1 MIKVFHHNKYIATFQ
16 AENKKYIL
24 EYKNFELKNSISLSL
39 PNTQKFYISEFDF
52 IPYFESFLPE
62 GYLFEVFKSYLM
74 KEYGYIDDYLLF
86 SILAPNIEGR
96 IIKYG
101 NLNEVEIKFDLDYV
115 LENDS
120 NDTFNY
126 LLNVFLRKNA
136 ISGIQ
141 PKTVA
146 ILKDKEKLSIKNYII
161 KTWGDEFPYLAENEY
176 ISLKTLEFAGI
187 KIPNIYLSKNK
198 KFLVVERFDG
208 KNVGFEE
215 VLSLMDKVRTFKYN
229 GSYEQVAKTI
239 YQYLSDPKEME
250 KFFKLI
256 VMNYLLKNGDAHL
269 KNFGLLFNDD
279 LSEIHLSP
287 AYDVVT
293 TTAYIFKDKPALTL
307 FGRKKWYYEELIEFG
322 QKYCFLE
329 NAKDLFDECI
339 EAKNKGIKLL
349 EEYISNNPH
358 FEIIGKRML
367 DSWQNKEITDDI
379 IRAWRKN

>member
-1 MIKVFHHNKYIATFQ
+1 MIDIFHHDKFIATLQ
-16 AENKKYIL
+16 AENKRYIL
-24 EYKNFELKNSISLSL
+24 EYKNFDLSNSISLSL
-39 PNTQKFYISEFDF
+39 PNTQKFYITEYDF

-62 GYLFEVFKSYLM
+62 GYLFEVFKNYLT
-74 KEYGYIDDYLLF
+74 KEYGYIDDFLLF
-86 SILAPNIEGR
+86 SFLAPNIEGR
-96 IIKYG
+96 IRYG
-101 NLNEVEIKFDLDYV
+101 KGKETEIEFELDFI
-115 LENDS
+115 LKNDT

-126 LLNVFLRKNA
+126 LLNVFLQKNA

-146 ILKDKEKLSIKNYII
+146 LLKDKEKVNLKNYII

-187 KIPNIYLSKNK
+187 KIPKIYLSKNK
-198 KFLVVERFDG
+198 KFLVVERFDSE
-208 KNVGFEE
+208 NQGFEE
-215 VLSLMDKVRTFKYN
+215 VLSIMGKTGKFKYS

-239 YQYLSDPKEME
+239 YQYLSNPKEMQE
-250 KFFKLI
+250 FFKLI

-269 KNFGLLFNDD
+269 KNFGLLFSDD
-279 LSEIHLSP
+279 LSEIRLSP

-307 FGRKKWYYEELIEFG
+307 FGRKKWFYEELIEFG
-322 QKYCFLE
+322 REYCFLE
-329 NAKDLFDECI
+329 NAENLYDECI
-339 EAKNKGIKLL
+339 EARNKGIKLL
-349 EEYISNNPH
+349 ENYINNNPH

-379 IRAWRKN
+379 IRTWRKN

>member
-1 MIKVFHHNKYIATFQ
+1 MIEISHHDKFIATLQ

-24 EYKNFELKNSISLSL
+24 EYKDFDLSNSISLSL

-52 IPYFESFLPE
+52 IPYFKSFLPE
-62 GYLFEVFKSYLM
+62 GYLFEVFKNYLT
-74 KEYGYIDDYLLF
+74 KEYGYVDDYLLF

-96 IIKYG
+96 IKYG
-101 NLNEVEIKFDLDYV
+101 KSDDIEIKFELDYI
-115 LENDS
+115 LENDT
-120 NDTFNY
+120 DDIFNY
-126 LLNVFLRKNA
+126 LLNIFLRKNA
-136 ISGIQ
+136 VSGIQ

-146 ILKDKEKLSIKNYII
+146 ILKDKEKLNIKNYII
-161 KTWGDEFPYLAENEY
+161 KTWGDEFPYLAENEF
-176 ISLKTLEFAGI
+176 ISLKTVEFAGI

-198 KFLVVERFDG
+198 KFLIVERFDS
-208 KNVGFEE
+208 KNLGFEE
-215 VLSLMDKVRTFKYN
+215 VLSLMGKVRAFKYN

-250 KFFKLI
+250 EFFKLI

-269 KNFGLLFNDD
+269 KNFGLLFSDD

-307 FGRKKWYYEELIEFG
+307 FGKKKWYYEELIEFG
-322 QKYCFLE
+322 RKYCFLD
-329 NAKDLFDECI
+329 NAKDLYDECI

-349 EEYISNNPH
+349 EEYINNNPH
-358 FEIIGKRML
+358 FEIIGKKML

-379 IRAWRKN
+379 IRTWRKN

>member
-1 MIKVFHHNKYIATFQ
+1 MIDIFHHDKFIATLQ

-24 EYKNFELKNSISLSL
+24 EYKNFDLSNSISLSL
-39 PNTQKFYISEFDF
+39 PNTQKFYITEYDF

-62 GYLFEVFKSYLM
+62 GYLFEVFKNYLT
-74 KEYGYIDDYLLF
+74 KEYGYIDDFLLF
-86 SILAPNIEGR
+86 SFLAPNIEGR
-96 IIKYG
+96 IRYG
-101 NLNEVEIKFDLDYV
+101 KGKETEIEFELDFI
-115 LENDS
+115 LENDT

-126 LLNVFLRKNA
+126 LLNVFLQKNA

-146 ILKDKEKLSIKNYII
+146 LLKDKEKVNLKNYII

-187 KIPNIYLSKNK
+187 KIPKIYLSKNK
-198 KFLVVERFDG
+198 KFLVVERFDSE
-208 KNVGFEE
+208 NQGFEE
-215 VLSLMDKVRTFKYN
+215 VLSIMGKTGKFKYS

-239 YQYLSDPKEME
+239 YQYLSNPKEMQE
-250 KFFKLI
+250 FFKLI

-269 KNFGLLFNDD
+269 KNFGLLFSDD
-279 LSEIHLSP
+279 LSEIRLSP

-307 FGRKKWYYEELIEFG
+307 FGRKKWFYEELIEFG
-322 QKYCFLE
+322 RKYCFLE
-329 NAKDLFDECI
+329 NAENLYDECI
-339 EAKNKGIKLL
+339 EARNKGIKLL
-349 EEYISNNPH
+349 ENYINNNPH

-379 IRAWRKN
+379 IRTWRKN

>member
-1 MIKVFHHNKYIATFQ
+1 MIEISHHDKFIATLQ

-24 EYKNFELKNSISLSL
+24 EYKDFDLSNSISLSL

-62 GYLFEVFKSYLM
+62 GYLFEVFKNYLT
-74 KEYGYIDDYLLF
+74 KEYGYVDDYLLF

-96 IIKYG
+96 IKYG
-101 NLNEVEIKFDLDYV
+101 KSDDIEIKFELDYI
-115 LENDS
+115 LENDT
-120 NDTFNY
+120 DDIFNY
-126 LLNVFLRKNA
+126 LLNIFLRKNA
-136 ISGIQ
+136 VSGIQ

-146 ILKDKEKLSIKNYII
+146 ILKDKEKLNIKNYII
-161 KTWGDEFPYLAENEY
+161 KTWGDEFPYLAENEF
-176 ISLKTLEFAGI
+176 ISLKTVEFAGI

-198 KFLVVERFDG
+198 KFLIVERFDN
-208 KNVGFEE
+208 KNLGFEE
-215 VLSLMDKVRTFKYN
+215 VLSLMGKVRAFKYN

-250 KFFKLI
+250 EFFKLI

-269 KNFGLLFNDD
+269 KNFGLLFSDD

-307 FGRKKWYYEELIEFG
+307 FGKKKWYYEELIEFG
-322 QKYCFLE
+322 RKYCFLD
-329 NAKDLFDECI
+329 NAKDLYDECI

-349 EEYISNNPH
+349 EEYINNNSH

-379 IRAWRKN
+379 IRTWRKN

>member
-1 MIKVFHHNKYIATFQ
+1 MIDIFRHDKFIATLQ

-24 EYKNFELKNSISLSL
+24 EYKNFDLSNSISLSL
-39 PNTQKFYISEFDF
+39 PNTQKFYITEYDF

-62 GYLFEVFKSYLM
+62 GYLFEVFKNYLT
-74 KEYGYIDDYLLF
+74 KEYGYIDDFLLF
-86 SILAPNIEGR
+86 SFLAPNIEGR
-96 IIKYG
+96 IRYG
-101 NLNEVEIKFDLDYV
+101 KGKETEIEFELDFI
-115 LENDS
+115 LENDT

-126 LLNVFLRKNA
+126 LLNVFLQKNA

-146 ILKDKEKLSIKNYII
+146 LLKDKEKVNLKNYII

-187 KIPNIYLSKNK
+187 KIPKIYLSKNK
-198 KFLVVERFDG
+198 KFLVVERFDSE
-208 KNVGFEE
+208 NQGFEE
-215 VLSLMDKVRTFKYN
+215 VLSIMGKTGKFKYS

-239 YQYLSDPKEME
+239 YQYLSNPKEMQE
-250 KFFKLI
+250 FFKLI

-269 KNFGLLFNDD
+269 KNFGLLFSDD
-279 LSEIHLSP
+279 LSEIRLSP

-307 FGRKKWYYEELIEFG
+307 FGRKKWFYEELIEFG
-322 QKYCFLE
+322 RKYCFLE
-329 NAKDLFDECI
+329 KAENLYDECI
-339 EAKNKGIKLL
+339 EARNKGIKLL
-349 EEYISNNPH
+349 ENYINNNPH

-379 IRAWRKN
+379 IRTWRKN